1 MLRVLLP
8 PNLAAAAAR
17 NAIAVRIELAPDPA
31 PDPALLPALTWIQR
45 QTGAPSRPPLFL
57 QFTRGQLRELIALAE
72 DQPVFFWVNRP
83 LEPIVWDDGLLPG
96 ASEHLD
102 DPDLPPPPPAPPAAA
117 PKIHRPKAGA
127 PDPVGRFVAG
137 FESTSAN
144 ARCRA
149 TVSR

>member
-8 PNLAAAAAR
+8 PNLAAAATR
-17 NAIAVRIELAPDPA
+17 NAIAVRIELAPDSA
-31 PDPALLPALTWIQR
+31 PDPALLPALAWIQR

-96 ASEHLD
+96 PVSISMIRSFRHHRPLRRQQHRRSTARG
-102 DPDLPPPPPAPPAAA
+102 PAPPA
-117 PKIHRPKAGA
+117 RWM
-127 PDPVGRFVAG
+127 R
-137 FESTSAN
+137 
-144 ARCRA
+144 
-149 TVSR
+149 